1 MEHTAR
7 KTHWEQVYQQK
18 SPLDV
23 SWYQTQPS
31 MSLKLIQATGIEKHQ
46 QIIDVGGGASIL
58 VDYLLKAGFSHLAVL
73 DISAQSLQHAKTRLG
88 ENASDIEWYESDV
101 TTFQPPHPY
110 ELWHDR
116 AVFHFLTNA
125 EDRKRYVQV
134 LKQALVPNG
143 HLIIATFAI
152 GGPKKC
158 SGLDIV
164 QYDAESL
171 CAELGDEFE
180 LLDVQNETH
189 TTPNNAEQK
198 FTYFRLRVFQKN
210 NND

>member
-1 MEHTAR
+1 MEHSTR
-7 KTHWEQVYQQK
+7 KTHWEQVYQKK
-18 SPLDV
+18 SPSDV

-31 MSLKLIQATGIEKHQ
+31 MSLKLIEDTGIEKHQ
-46 QIIDVGGGASIL
+46 AIIDVGGGASVL
-58 VDYLLKAGFSHLAVL
+58 VDYLLKAGFSRLAVL

-88 ENASDIEWYESDV
+88 ENASSIEWYESDV
-101 TTFQPPHPY
+101 TTFQPLQPY

-125 EDRKRYVQV
+125 EDRNRYVQV

-158 SGLDIV
+158 SGLEIV
-164 QYDAESL
+164 QYDAKSL
-171 CAELGDEFE
+171 CAELGEKFE

-198 FTYFRLRVFQKN
+198 FTYFRLQALG
-210 NND
+210 

>member
-7 KTHWEQVYQQK
+7 KTHWEQVYQAK
-18 SPLDV
+18 SPSDV

-31 MSLKLIQATGIEKHQ
+31 ISLKLIEATGIEKHQ
-46 QIIDVGGGASIL
+46 HIIDVGGGASIL
-58 VDYLLKAGFSHLAVL
+58 VDYLLKAGFSRLAVL

-88 ENASDIEWYESDV
+88 ENSHKIEWLEDDV

-134 LKQALVPNG
+134 LKQALVPKG

-171 CAELGDEFE
+171 CTELGEEFE

-189 TTPNNAEQK
+189 ITPANAEQK
-198 FTYFRLRVFQKN
+198 FTYFRLKR
-210 NND
+210 

>member
-31 MSLKLIQATGIEKHQ
+31 MSLKLIEETGIEKQ
-46 QIIDVGGGASIL
+46 QRIIDVGAGASVL
-58 VDYLLKAGFSHLAVL
+58 VDYLLKAGFSRLAVL

-88 ENASDIEWYESDV
+88 ENSHKIEWLEDDV
-101 TTFQPPHPY
+101 TTFEPPHPY

-125 EDRKRYVQV
+125 EDRNRYVQV
-134 LKQALVPNG
+134 LKKALVPNG

-180 LLDVQNETH
+180 LLDVQNEAH
-189 TTPNNAEQK
+189 ITPANAEQK
-198 FTYFRLRVFQKN
+198 FTYFRFLITT
-210 NND
+210 